1 MSETAFVIETIAKS
15 IFILLVVSALAGFA
29 TYVERKVLGLMHRRL
44 GPMYVGPF
52 GLIQVLADGIKLF
65 MKEDVIPQNVVKPVF
80 LIAPIISV
88 VTAFLAFAAVP
99 FLPEFTIAGY
109 TVHPIISDVSV
120 GILFVLAVSSSG
132 LYAPL
137 LAGLS
142 SSNKYSLIGGARAA
156 VQLLSFE
163 VITSLSILAPIMIV
177 GSLSLIDINEYQN
190 GGFFSWLVWKQ
201 PVAFILFI
209 IAGFAETNRV
219 PMDLLEAET
228 EIVSGYATEYS
239 GLRWGYFFIGEYSN
253 MITISFL
260 VSLMFLGGYNSL
272 WIIPGGVMIIL
283 KVMFFMFF
291 FIWVRGAWPHIRP
304 DQLMSLCWK
313 ILMPIALIN
322 ILITGIVLLV

>member
-1 MSETAFVIETIAKS
+1 MNEIAYVVETIIKAVFVLAV
-15 IFILLVVSALAGFA
+15 ISALAGFA

-44 GPMYVGPF
+44 GPMHVGPY
-52 GLIQVLADGIKLF
+52 GLLQVLADGIKLF
-65 MKEDVIPQNVVKPVF
+65 MKEDVIPQNVIKPIF
-80 LIAPIISV
+80 LLAPIISV
-88 VTAFLAFAAVP
+88 VTAFLALAAVP
-99 FLPEFTIAGY
+99 LLPEFTIFDY

-120 GILFVLAVSSSG
+120 GVLFVLAVSSSG

-137 LAGLS
+137 FAGLS
-142 SSNKYSLIGGARAA
+142 SSSKYSLIGGARASI
-156 VQLLSFE
+156 QLLSFE
-163 VITSLSILAPIMIV
+163 VVTSLSILAPLMLV
-177 GSLSLIDINEYQN
+177 SSLSLIDINDYQS
-190 GGFFSWLVWKQ
+190 GGFFSWLVFKQ

-228 EIVSGYATEYS
+228 EIISGYATEYS

-260 VSLMFLGGYNSL
+260 VSLIFLGGYNSF

-283 KVMFFMFF
+283 KVMLFMFF

-304 DQLMSLCWK
+304 DQLMSFCWK
-313 ILMPIALIN
+313 ILMPIALLN
-322 ILITGIVLLV
+322 IFVTGLVLL